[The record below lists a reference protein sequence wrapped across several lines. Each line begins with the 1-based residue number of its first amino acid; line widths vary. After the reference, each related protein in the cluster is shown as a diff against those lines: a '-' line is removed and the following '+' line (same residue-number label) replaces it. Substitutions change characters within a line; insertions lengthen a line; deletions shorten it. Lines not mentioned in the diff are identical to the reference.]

1 MATRDHMLKVRL
13 TDAENDVLEARA
25 AELNTSKADLVRH
38 AVFGP
43 KHMRKL
49 PGAGELVEVRRLL
62 KNMADQL
69 NQVTKSFHEK
79 KLAGKLTPELIDG
92 YLKGA
97 GQLEAKFK
105 KHARVIAEFM
115 VGVEHRR

>member
-1 MATRDHMLKVRL
+1 MAKRDYTLKVRL
-13 TDAENDVLEARA
+13 TDAENDVLTVMA
-25 AELNTSKADLVRH
+25 AELNTSKADLVRC
-38 AVFGP
+38 AIFGP

-62 KNMADQL
+62 RNMADQL
-69 NQVTKSFHEK
+69 NQVTKSFHER
-79 KLAGKLTPELIDG
+79 KLAGTLTPSLIEN

-97 GQLEAKFK
+97 AQLEARFK